1 MNRVAGKIAL
11 VTGGA
16 KGIGA
21 ATARLLASEGARVM
35 LTDMDAKNGKLV
47 VAEIKK
53 AGGDASFMTQDVTI
67 EKDWERVI
75 KACVKTYG
83 ELNVIVNNAGIGI
96 AGTAEDTPLEDWH
109 KVMSVNMDGVFLG
122 TKHAIRAMKKNK
134 SANSIVNIS
143 SIEGIIADAG
153 LAAYNASKAAV
164 RNFTKSAAL
173 HCAASGYRIRVNS
186 VHPGYIWTPLVEA
199 HLKKMGDVKKL
210 RQVIDAMHP
219 IGHMG
224 EPDDIAY
231 GVLYLASDESKFV
244 TGSELVIDGGYI
256 AR

>member
-16 KGIGA
+16 NGIGA
-21 ATARLLASEGARVM
+21 ATSKLLASEGARVM
-35 LTDMDAKNGKLV
+35 VTDLDQKNGEAV
-47 VAEIKK
+47 AAEIKK
-53 AGGDASFMTQDVTI
+53 AGGDARFVTHDVTS

-75 KACVKTYG
+75 QACLDAYG
-83 ELNVIVNNAGIGI
+83 GLNIAVNNAGIGKG
-96 AGTAEDTPLEDWH
+96 ATVEDETLEGWR
-109 KVMSVNMDGVFLG
+109 KTMAINLDGVFLG
-122 TKHAIRAMKKNK
+122 TKHAIRAMKNGKG
-134 SANSIVNIS
+134 SNSIVNIS
-143 SIEGIIADAG
+143 SIEGIIAEPG
-153 LAAYNASKAAV
+153 LAAYNASKAGV

-186 VHPGYIWTPLVEA
+186 VHPGYIWTPMVEN
-199 HLKKMGDVKKL
+199 HLRSVGDVEVL
-210 RQVIDAMHP
+210 RKQIDAMHP

>member
-1 MNRVAGKIAL
+1 MKRVAGKIAL

-16 KGIGA
+16 MGLGA
-21 ATARLLASEGARVM
+21 ATAKLLASEGARV
-35 LTDMDAKNGKLV
+35 LVTDMDAKGGKLI
-47 VAEIKK
+47 VAQIKK
-53 AGGDASFMTQDVTI
+53 AGGEASFIKHDVTV
-67 EKDWERVI
+67 EKDWERVV

-83 ELNVIVNNAGIGI
+83 ELNVVVNNAGVGI
-96 AGTAEDTPLEDWH
+96 AGTAEDTPL
-109 KVMSVNMDGVFLG
+109 VNMDGVFLG

-143 SIEGIIADAG
+143 SIEGIIGDAG
-153 LAAYNASKAAV
+153 LAAYNASKAGV

-186 VHPGYIWTPLVEA
+186 VHPGYIWTSMVES
-199 HLKKMGDVKKL
+199 HLKKLGDVAAL
-210 RQVIDAMHP
+210 RKDIDAMHP

-244 TGSELVIDGGYI
+244 TGSELVIDGGYT

>member
-1 MNRVAGKIAL
+1 MKRVAGKIAL

-16 KGIGA
+16 MGLGA
-21 ATARLLASEGARVM
+21 ATAKLLASEGARV
-35 LTDMDAKNGKLV
+35 LVTDMDAKGGKLI
-47 VAEIKK
+47 VAQIKK
-53 AGGDASFMTQDVTI
+53 AGGEASFIKHDVTV
-67 EKDWERVI
+67 EKDWERVV

-83 ELNVIVNNAGIGI
+83 ELNVVVNNAGVGI

-143 SIEGIIADAG
+143 SIEGIIGDAG
-153 LAAYNASKAAV
+153 LAAYNASKAGV

-186 VHPGYIWTPLVEA
+186 VHPGYIWTSMVES
-199 HLKKMGDVKKL
+199 HLKKLGDVAAL
-210 RQVIDAMHP
+210 RKDIDAMHP

-244 TGSELVIDGGYI
+244 TGSELVIDGGYT